1 MGIAHVM
8 WFVSAIYFVAGPFPA
23 YFMAVVGFGL
33 LAVGFSYSTF
43 RVWLVDSVR
52 GASPPLTYSA
62 SGAAQRARRRRASSM
77 TPVAATAMA
86 NAISRPFHG
95 WSSKRLPPQ

>member
-1 MGIAHVM
+1 MPAELRTCAPAYHPGMSRAETRGIAHVM
-8 WFVSAIYFVAGPFPA
+8 WFVSAIYFVAGPYPA

-52 GASPPLTYSA
+52 GRL
-62 SGAAQRARRRRASSM
+62 RR
-77 TPVAATAMA
+77 
-86 NAISRPFHG
+86 
-95 WSSKRLPPQ
+95 